1 MVNPRLKSHKL
12 VIPAMLYHRR
22 TRIPKEWLDVI
33 KDANFSILASG
44 RTGCLHEDTEI
55 MTAHGDVRIKDCP
68 LLFQVYSFDFDGYD
82 GGRPDLERNIQLKL
96 AEKIYSEKKK
106 VYELGLSN
114 GKTVKCSEDHIFFA
128 DVNGKRAEVKLIDLK
143 PGQKIMQLGDP
154 ATIEYIEPLGYAKTY
169 DLKVAD
175 NHNFFLANGILAHNS
190 GKDSITTFV
199 VNLDQSLN
207 RTVICLD
214 TKMEYPCAIFCQ
226 NDVVLR
232 NLLLKNRLVGM
243 GYKTVLWIPFVEGM
257 ERNAHFRELITYHHP
272 NLEIRP
278 FRILIESFTS
288 EDSYN
293 MSLSK
298 THLQAMARKDM
309 LVGQSKMLNEA
320 REEMGRRMGFD
331 DDNLHEDGCGWEY
344 LDFEEITT
352 NRKVNVIS
360 TFFMFKNTITATSY
374 MIGLLNDFL
383 SIGKS
388 INRIRGPDELFTVV
402 IPEVEIILPRGVKS
416 LDQTVNTLKF
426 SMRTG
431 LKLMRSFGIRFRM
444 NLQNLSALDPDMV
457 SQSVPFAGRTWNP
470 KDLNMLGIFGLSK
483 KDRIMISRSRIGQFR
498 DVIHGKD
505 FSAIP
510 FSHKAR
516 EMEYFVTMMRNY
528 YRDPS
533 LFLFE
538 TENYFLSEIIDY
550 EPFFWEGK
558 PLTVPEYNHRVK
570 KWLAQKE
577 PRSVYPIDYA
587 LGEEAE
593 VADVLD
599 KNIEELEARA
609 AQ

>member
-1 MVNPRLKSHKL
+1 MVNPRLNSHKL
-12 VIPAMLYHRR
+12 VIPSSLYYRR
-22 TRIPKEWLDVI
+22 TKIPKEWLDVI

-44 RTGCLHEDTEI
+44 RTG
-55 MTAHGDVRIKDCP
+55 
-68 LLFQVYSFDFDGYD
+68 
-82 GGRPDLERNIQLKL
+82 
-96 AEKIYSEKKK
+96 
-106 VYELGLSN
+106 
-114 GKTVKCSEDHIFFA
+114 
-128 DVNGKRAEVKLIDLK
+128 
-143 PGQKIMQLGDP
+143 
-154 ATIEYIEPLGYAKTY
+154 
-169 DLKVAD
+169 
-175 NHNFFLANGILAHNS
+175 S

-199 VNLDQSLN
+199 VNLDQALR
-207 RTVICLD
+207 RTVIVLD
-214 TKMEYPCAIFCQ
+214 TKMEYPCAIFTQ
-226 NDVVLR
+226 QDVVLR
-232 NLLLKNRLVGM
+232 NLLIKHGLVGR
-243 GYKTVLWIPFVEGM
+243 GYKTVLWIPYVEGL
-257 ERNAHFRELITYHHP
+257 EKNEHFQELISYHHP

-278 FRILIESFTS
+278 FRIRIADFTS

-309 LVGQSKMLNEA
+309 LIGQTKMLNEA

-331 DDNLHEDGCGWEY
+331 DFDLQEDGCGWEY

-352 NRKVNVIS
+352 NRKINVIS

-388 INRIRGPDELFTVV
+388 INRVRGKDELFTVV

-457 SQSVPFAGRTWNP
+457 SQSMPFAGRTWNP
-470 KDLNMLGIFGLSK
+470 KDLNMLKIFGLSK
-483 KDRIMISRSRIGQFR
+483 KDCLMISRSRIGQFR

-505 FSAIP
+505 FSAVP
-510 FSHKAR
+510 LSHKAR

-528 YRDPS
+528 YSDPS

-538 TENYFLSEIIDY
+538 TENYFLSEILDY
-550 EPFFWEGK
+550 EPLFWEGK
-558 PLTVPEYNHRVK
+558 PLTVPEYNRRVGA
-570 KWLAQKE
+570 WLEQHE
-577 PRSVYPIDYA
+577 PRGVLPIDYGI
-587 LGEEAE
+587 GEDAE
-593 VADVLD
+593 GMDD
-599 KNIEELEARA
+599 HIENMEARA
-609 AQ
+609 S